1 MPYVIFCTR
10 HQFMDVVKCRAQG
23 RLSASLVLLDVK
35 SERVL
40 KVWYENDWDAVTTK
54 DLLVDEV
61 EQYRANP
68 TGYVQ
73 SQIGI
78 R

>member
-1 MPYVIFCTR
+1 
-10 HQFMDVVKCRAQG
+10 MDAVKCRFQG
-23 RLSASLVLLDVK
+23 RLGAALVLLDVK

-40 KVWYENDWDAVTTK
+40 KVWYENEWDAVTTK
-54 DLLVDEV
+54 DLLVDEIK
-61 EQYRANP
+61 QYRANP
-68 TGYVQ
+68 VGYVQ